1 MSLCTVLTCWHLS
14 ALNNFILTLMQDDC
28 CRANTAICL
37 STHLIVCWN
46 TNSFTTCEII
56 CISVQYTTGPALS
69 WFLYKCH
76 AQSRY
81 PFSKTGLHSIR
92 ACLVAGDWSPV
103 FFKDWSTK
111 HLLTVVEYV
120 FFKGEVYVSFNSN
133 QDLPLPTLNHLNSQP
148 TVTFL
153 FSGQTAAFMTWVT
166 LEMTDI
172 ISTQGISFSVTICF
186 KWASN

>member
-69 WFLYKCH
+69 YIHGFFINVMHKVDIHFLKQGCTVLEPVSW
-76 AQSRY
+76 QVIDRLC
-81 PFSKTGLHSIR
+81 FLKTEVLNICWLLSSMSFLR
-92 ACLVAGDWSPV
+92 EK
-103 FFKDWSTK
+103 FMF
-111 HLLTVVEYV
+111 LLTQIRI
-120 FFKGEVYVSFNSN
+120 F
-133 QDLPLPTLNHLNSQP
+133 LCPLWT
-148 TVTFL
+148 T
-153 FSGQTAAFMTWVT
+153 
-166 LEMTDI
+166 
-172 ISTQGISFSVTICF
+172 STHSPQ
-186 KWASN
+186 